1 MGRYVIRLSE
11 LAEGQAQDIFIPIT
25 LPGYTLQGGPHGQ
38 VRLVVR
44 LVPTTGGITVDVETR
59 DEDCRMI
66 HHMKY
71 GFWPREL
78 IHDADRRRKDNNHH

>member
-11 LAEGQAQDIFIPIT
+11 LAEGQAQDINIPIL
-25 LPGYTLQGGPHGQ
+25 LPGYTLQGEPHGQ
-38 VRLVVR
+38 LRLVVR
-44 LVPTTGGITVDVETR
+44 LVPRTGGIMIDVETR

-71 GFWPREL
+71 GFSPREL
-78 IHDADRRRKDNNHH
+78 IRNADQRRKDNTRH